1 MNENNIGG
9 KRLRPSATAMPTPV
23 PAPTISQDW
32 AARLDLSN
40 FVNAYYQYRDVQSLP
55 DCKTVLIVGP
65 GQGLPTVV
73 LKWRGYEV
81 TTLDIESSLAP
92 DDVGSVH
99 DLSRYEPGQFDVL
112 IASHVL
118 EHLPASY
125 LDQALAQIARTARY
139 ALIYLPVH
147 GVYGQVR
154 LSSNFRGFDQA
165 LLLTLSKWFE
175 QPVEDIPRYMSGQHY
190 WEIGLK
196 GFRVRDILIRLKS
209 HFQVLRTYRN
219 KDWLPSHNFVLKS
232 LSIR

>member
-9 KRLRPSATAMPTPV
+9 ERLRPSAAALPTPV
-23 PAPTISQDW
+23 LAPPVSQDW

-40 FVNAYYQYRDVQSLP
+40 FVNAYYQYRDVQSLH

-81 TTLDIESSLAP
+81 TTLDIEPSLAP

-125 LDQALAQIARTARY
+125 LDQALAQIARAARY

-154 LSSNFRGFDQA
+154 LSSNFRDFDQA
-165 LLLTLSKWFE
+165 LLLTLSNWFE
-175 QPVEDIPRYMSGQHY
+175 QPDEDTPRYMSGQHY

-196 GFRVRDILIRLKS
+196 GFRVRDMLIRMKS